1 MTSALDITESV
12 KPPRAVFVNFPL
24 GHQTGRPGQP
34 DLQRAI
40 IRDTFRALETITEPG
55 TVVTLP
61 YVWDESDSAWEDGE
75 YRRGYLR
82 PLCVVAR
89 VPARLCVPSAR
100 PLMANGP
107 EVSSSDPL
115 SPTALCKGG
124 NFTVATEGRRF
135 PSTERKSFCTVV
147 GSHRVAAICSVLT
160 RATGARGNGL
170 SCLPCGSDRDDSRSE
185 PIVRAGAMDKFWS
198 SRVCWHF

>member
-40 IRDTFRALETITEPG
+40 IRDTFRALESITEPG

-61 YVWDESDSAWEDGE
+61 YVWDENDSAWEDRE

-82 PLCVVAR
+82 PFVR
-89 VPARLCVPSAR
+89 TGPGPS
-100 PLMANGP
+100 
-107 EVSSSDPL
+107 
-115 SPTALCKGG
+115 
-124 NFTVATEGRRF
+124 
-135 PSTERKSFCTVV
+135 
-147 GSHRVAAICSVLT
+147 
-160 RATGARGNGL
+160 
-170 SCLPCGSDRDDSRSE
+170 
-185 PIVRAGAMDKFWS
+185 
-198 SRVCWHF
+198 